1 MLPKSVTK
9 STYWCRLGQTQE
21 SRTKIVENIHSHVS
35 SRHCHVTG
43 EGLYSPC
50 YCRQGKVAPEVTSFA
65 VRMMSQQL
73 KIAILSK
80 SDRLGGGASRLA
92 ETLAQGL
99 IAAGHRV
106 DHWVGSAKSEHVSWR
121 RYLKGDRF
129 MSATDWLRDISRRMG
144 YPDLLPVELS
154 VLLRNGR
161 WKEYDLFHFH
171 DLSSA
176 ISMYTVA
183 WLARRKPVFWTMH
196 DCAGFTAGC
205 LYPGNCE
212 RFRSRCGSCPQLGR
226 WPLATTRDKTA
237 GLHRMKQ
244 RLWAEKRIVPVVP
257 SRWMQEMLG
266 GSVVDSLPAVIVPN
280 GILSPRLLGQKS
292 RAELRS
298 ARGIVGDRV
307 LALFTANGLA
317 NPRKGLALAATAIS
331 RLPQDR
337 RPLLVLC
344 GSGLDQC
351 QKILEGLPYVGLGT
365 SGDARQLNEW
375 YSLADYHLYCGLEDN
390 LPLTVLETM
399 ALGIPT
405 VGFATGGVPEMV
417 QDGQTGRLVPVGD
430 IEALS
435 RAIDECQNQDLM
447 TKWGRV
453 ALERFTRHFTLD
465 RMIENHLNLYRHAV
479 ENPGKMDVL
488 NRFSYTDHLG

>member
-1 MLPKSVTK
+1 MNPSAKLS
-9 STYWCRLGQTQE
+9 
-21 SRTKIVENIHSHVS
+21 
-35 SRHCHVTG
+35 
-43 EGLYSPC
+43 
-50 YCRQGKVAPEVTSFA
+50 
-65 VRMMSQQL
+65 
-73 KIAILSK
+73 IAILSK
-80 SDRLGGGASRLA
+80 ADRFGGGASRHA

-99 IAAGHRV
+99 IDAGHRV
-106 DHWVGSAKSEHVSWR
+106 DHWVGAAKSEHVPWR
-121 RYLKGDRF
+121 RFLTGGRF
-129 MSATDWLRDISRRMG
+129 TRSSKWLRQMSCRMG

-176 ISMYTVA
+176 ISIYTVA
-183 WLARRKPVFWTMH
+183 WLARRKPLFWTMH
-196 DCAGFTAGC
+196 DCGGFTAGC
-205 LYPGNCE
+205 LYPGACD
-212 RFRSRCGSCPQLGR
+212 RFQCRCGPCPQLGQ
-226 WPLATTRDKTA
+226 WPLDTSRDKTA
-237 GLHRMKQ
+237 GLHRIKR
-244 RLWAEKRIVPVVP
+244 RLWAEKRIVPIVP
-257 SRWMQEMLG
+257 SQWMKVMLER
-266 GSVVDSLPAVIVPN
+266 SAVDSLPAVVIPN
-280 GILSPRLLGQKS
+280 GIIPPRAMGQKS

-298 ARGIVGDRV
+298 ARGIVAGRV
-307 LALFTANGLA
+307 LALFTAHGLA
-317 NPRKGLALAATAIS
+317 DSRKGLALAAKAIS
-331 RLPQDR
+331 RLPEAK

-344 GSGLDQC
+344 GRGLDQC
-351 QKILEGLPYVGLGT
+351 QDILEGLPYIGLGT
-365 SGDARQLNEW
+365 SGDSRQLNEW

-430 IEALS
+430 MEALS

-453 ALERFTRHFTLD
+453 ALERFTRHFTLE